1 MFKVEG
7 GDELPE
13 GGEMKMTAGDVDDED
28 DKEKDTAKKVAA
40 PASTSGNDGVE
51 EVGDKVGKVALG
63 K

>member
-1 MFKVEG
+1 
-7 GDELPE
+7 
-13 GGEMKMTAGDVDDED
+13 MKMTAGDVDDED